1 MKKTVRYSVDRR
13 EGELLVLIPD
23 DGQKELLLDRGQ
35 YDFAVNDIL
44 DVTMDG
50 ETVLAVTPC
59 KKETDDRERSMKNRL
74 SALFAKG
81 KKPRD

>member
-23 DGQKELLLDRGQ
+23 EGQKELLLRSSQ
-35 YDFAVNDIL
+35 YDFSVNDIL

-50 ETVLAVTPC
+50 ETVLEVTLC
-59 KKETDDRERSMKNRL
+59 KGETEGREKSMQTRL

-81 KKPRD
+81 KKPKN